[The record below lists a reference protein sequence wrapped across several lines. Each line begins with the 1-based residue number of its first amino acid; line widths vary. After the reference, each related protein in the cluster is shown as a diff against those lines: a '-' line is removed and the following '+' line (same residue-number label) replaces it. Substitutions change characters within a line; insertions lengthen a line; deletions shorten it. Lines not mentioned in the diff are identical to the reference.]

1 MGRENNVTW
10 AAGRKERHIH
20 EKNRRDEREV
30 KKQETQGTRRR
41 QKGRAWGGQQG
52 LPQCRAHAGEASRAD
67 ARARGGLEMKHLEAP
82 GRKSIW
88 RHPNEKRKSCFGA
101 SSAEREL
108 GSRFQYGESPTRGH
122 SLQPVGQD
130 FGNRVLQKSCKLPSA
145 RESCRDGLSV
155 VPTSGAGGAE
165 KKKHHT
171 VLPEPLRPRFNIT
184 AHKTTGNNRRQII

>member
-1 MGRENNVTW
+1 MTW

-67 ARARGGLEMKHLEAP
+67 ARVRGGLEMKHLEAP

-101 SSAEREL
+101 SSARGSWAASFST
-108 GSRFQYGESPTRGH
+108 GSRPHGATAFNPWVRTLATACYKKAASFRVPGSPAGTGCPSSQPQGQEGRRRRNTTLCFQ
-122 SLQPVGQD
+122 SLYVRALISQPIKRQ
-130 FGNRVLQKSCKLPSA
+130 
-145 RESCRDGLSV
+145 E
-155 VPTSGAGGAE
+155 
-165 KKKHHT
+165 
-171 VLPEPLRPRFNIT
+171 IT
-184 AHKTTGNNRRQII
+184 EGK